1 MRTGLLYKIEKT
13 NELLE
18 NIMFIAD
25 NDNGLVLTVHY
36 SEMDCRVALGF
47 IQSTSILI
55 FNFSKEY
62 LKAFGGDNEL
72 VLPLRKEK
80 EICCNTQLI
89 LHEIFNTKLIGTLKN
104 MFIESKAIDLLLCF
118 MKCNTI
124 QLNSCET
131 CKFLKNPI
139 DKEKIL
145 KAKDIL
151 LSNIQTP
158 PTIPELAS
166 QVGINQCYLKKG
178 FKDLFDTT
186 IFSFVQEQRIIKAKL
201 LLTTTQEPIANIAEL
216 LGFSNQSNFT
226 NAFKNFTGILP
237 SDLRKDLLP
246 YSQV

>member
-1 MRTGLLYKIEKT
+1 MRTGLTYT
-13 NELLE
+13 ARQTDQLLE
-18 NIMFIAD
+18 NKMVVAK
-25 NDNGLVLTVHY
+25 NDNGIELLIYY
-36 SEMDCRVALGF
+36 SGMDCQVAFDF

-72 VLPLRKEK
+72 VLPLKKEK

-89 LHEIFNTKLIGTLKN
+89 LHEIFSTKHIGTLKN

-118 MKCNTI
+118 MKCNAI
-124 QLNSCET
+124 KLNSCET
-131 CKFLKNPI
+131 CTFLKNPY

-158 PTIPELAS
+158 PTIPQLAS

-201 LLTTTQEPIANIAEL
+201 LLTTTQEPISNIAEL
-216 LGFSNQSNFT
+216 LGFSNPSNFT
-226 NAFKNFTGILP
+226 NAFKNFTGVLP
-237 SDLRKDLLP
+237 SDLRNDLLP

>member
-1 MRTGLLYKIEKT
+1 MVVAE
-13 NELLE
+13 
-18 NIMFIAD
+18 
-25 NDNGLVLTVHY
+25 NDNGIELIIYY
-36 SEMDCRVALGF
+36 SGMDCQVAFNF

-62 LKAFGGDNEL
+62 LMAFGNYNEL
-72 VLPLRKEK
+72 VLPLKKEN
-80 EICCNTQLI
+80 EICFNTQLI
-89 LHEIFNTKLIGTLKN
+89 LHEILNTKHTGMLKN
-104 MFIESKAIDLLLCF
+104 MFIDSKAIELLLWF
-118 MKCNTI
+118 IKCNTNK
-124 QLNSCET
+124 LNSHDT
-131 CKFLKNPI
+131 CIFLKNPYN
-139 DKEKIL
+139 KAKIL

-158 PTIPELAS
+158 PTIPQLAS

-201 LLTTTQEPIANIAEL
+201 LLTTTQEPIANIAER
-216 LGFSNQSNFT
+216 LGFSNPSNFT
-226 NAFKNFTGILP
+226 NAFKNFTGTLP